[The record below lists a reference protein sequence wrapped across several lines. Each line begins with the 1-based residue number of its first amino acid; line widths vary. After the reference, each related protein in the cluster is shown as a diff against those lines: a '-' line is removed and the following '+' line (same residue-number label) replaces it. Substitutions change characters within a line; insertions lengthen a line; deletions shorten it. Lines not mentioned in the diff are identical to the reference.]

1 MKNRIYFFLQTYFGF
16 SRRESRG
23 FILVLPAIFLL
34 YSIPLGY
41 DWVVSKTQE
50 DIYLSYEKKVDSLLT
65 AGWTVIDNPKDLI
78 QKPYPDSTKRSNTY
92 KRPPSPQLN
101 KLKFSEADSI
111 VLQIVPG
118 IGPSMAGRIVKFR
131 ENIGGIH
138 QKDQLLDVF
147 GMNPEVMER
156 LFDYFDF
163 DKVPIKK
170 LHINS
175 ADANALSKH
184 PYINY
189 GAAKVIV
196 AFRDQH
202 GPYQKPEDLLKIKI
216 FTEDW
221 ISRLVPYLEF

>member
-1 MKNRIYFFLQTYFGF
+1 ML
-16 SRRESRG
+16 
-23 FILVLPAIFLL
+23 
-34 YSIPLGY
+34 
-41 DWVVSKTQE
+41 SKSQE
-50 DIYLSYEKKVDSLLT
+50 DLYLSYEKKVDSLLA
-65 AGWTVIDNPKDLI
+65 AGWTVIEIPKDLT
-78 QKPYPDSTKRSNTY
+78 QKPSSDSTKRSNTY
-92 KRPPSPQLN
+92 RRPSSPQLN

-118 IGPSMAGRIVKFR
+118 IGPTMAGRIVKFR

-138 QKDQLLDVF
+138 QKDQLLDIF
-147 GMNPEVMER
+147 GMSPEVMER

-163 DKVPIKK
+163 DKVPINK
-170 LHINS
+170 LPINS

-221 ISRLVPYLEF
+221 VSRLVPYLEF